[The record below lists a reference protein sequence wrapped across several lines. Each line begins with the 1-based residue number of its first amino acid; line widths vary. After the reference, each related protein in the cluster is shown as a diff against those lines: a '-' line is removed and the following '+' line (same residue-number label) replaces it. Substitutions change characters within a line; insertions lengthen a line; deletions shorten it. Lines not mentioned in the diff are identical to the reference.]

1 MSPSPLTSAPPAPA
15 APRALP
21 SPAGGS
27 VPVVILGATGMVG
40 QRLVQLLEHHPWFH
54 VAALCASERSA
65 GLPYAQAA
73 PWRLPGRC
81 PPAIAAMTVQ
91 PCDPQVLPPGA
102 VLALSALD
110 SGVAGAVE
118 GAFRDAGCAVV
129 TNASTHRMAPDVPLV
144 IPEVNP
150 DHLALVDRQTG
161 GDPRRGYIVANPN
174 CCAVPL
180 AMALAP
186 LHARWPVQAAIV
198 STWQAVSGAG
208 YPGESAWDM
217 VGSVHPHPGNEED
230 KLDEEPQKI
239 LGSVEGPAPFRVS
252 ARCVRV
258 PTADGHLVGVHAR
271 LQGDP
276 DLDAVR
282 QALADW
288 QGHGPALPSSPRPLL
303 ELHER
308 RDRPATRF
316 DVDAGGGMA
325 VSVGRV
331 EVCPVMGVKLYAL
344 AHNTVRGAAGAALVN
359 AELLLA
365 TGRLPRR

>member
-1 MSPSPLTSAPPAPA
+1 MAPSAPAN
-15 APRALP
+15 P
-21 SPAGGS
+21 STGS
-27 VPVVILGATGMVG
+27 SPIPIVILGATGMVG
-40 QRLVQLLEHHPWFH
+40 QRMVQLLADHPWFRI
-54 VAALCASERSA
+54 AALCASERSA
-65 GLPYAQAA
+65 GRPYGLAA

-81 PPAIAAMTVQ
+81 PPAVAAMTVR
-91 PCDPQVLPPGA
+91 PCDPAHVPA
-102 VLALSALD
+102 DARIALSALD

-118 GAFRDAGCAVV
+118 QDFRAAGFAVV

-150 DHLALVDRQTG
+150 EHLALCDQQTG
-161 GDPRRGYIVANPN
+161 GDPSRGFIVANPN
-174 CCAVPL
+174 CCVVPL
-180 AMALAP
+180 AMAMAP
-186 LHARWPVQAAIV
+186 LHARWPIQAALV

-239 LGSVEGPAPFRVS
+239 LGTVQGPAPFRVS

-258 PTADGHLVGVHAR
+258 PTADGHLVGVFAR
-271 LQGDP
+271 LHGDP
-276 DLDAVR
+276 SLDQVH
-282 QALADW
+282 QALASW
-288 QGHGPALPSSPRPLL
+288 QGHGPPLPSSPRPLL
-303 ELHER
+303 ELTDR

-344 AHNTVRGAAGAALVN
+344 AHNTIRGAAGAALVN
-359 AELLLA
+359 AELLVA
-365 TGRLPRR
+365 TGRLPRG